1 MFFITN
7 IFVGYLTAI
16 LAALG
21 WGTLNNV
28 VLFTHSA
35 PGVYH
40 FHFMGTRF
48 LWALFFAII
57 FGNSAMPPSKGESV
71 LKNLSEL
78 FHAPGSVIM
87 SKIGVTFVAG
97 FTDMLFQ
104 IFILGGVGAAGL
116 SNSIPLL
123 IGMATIIGSFTT
135 YVIERRAN
143 LWFFV
148 PGVCFNALS
157 VLFNIVTYQSLG
169 RDQRASEDKES
180 LLEEGKKSSSEVESS
195 SW

>member
-1 MFFITN
+1 MFYLTN
-7 IFVGYLTAI
+7 IFVGYLIAT

-40 FHFMGTRF
+40 FHFMGFKF
-48 LWALFFAII
+48 LWTLICALIL
-57 FGNSAMPPSKGESV
+57 GNSAMPPSKGESV

-104 IFILGGVGAAGL
+104 IFILGGVCAAGL
-116 SNSIPLL
+116 SNSVPLL
-123 IGMATIIGSFTT
+123 MGMATIIGSFTT
-135 YVIERRAN
+135 YFIERRAN

-157 VLFNIVTYQSLG
+157 VLFNMLTYRSLHQ
-169 RDQRASEDKES
+169 DQTACEDKES
-180 LLEEGKKSSSEVESS
+180 LLEEGKSSTSEVESI
-195 SW
+195 